1 MREPPPFKESEIE
14 FIELD
19 CHGLIALAE
28 TTVHHD
34 EVISPGV
41 IVKPRS
47 GRNNPVNSIMMDLII
62 KS

>member
-34 EVISPGV
+34 DVVTLASLRTHGGGNQ
-41 IVKPRS
+41 VKT
-47 GRNNPVNSIMMDLII
+47 
-62 KS
+62 